1 MELKSRRRGPRPEQ
15 NSTINSTAG
24 LAGGSPA
31 PIGGLNAAGQFTSNS
46 RGVFGLNGL
55 SLSSVATNNTQGSV
69 ITSAGK
75 NVHLDGGT
83 RMLMVTQ
90 ATAARACVWF
100 A

>member
-1 MELKSRRRGPRPEQ
+1 
-15 NSTINSTAG
+15 
-24 LAGGSPA
+24 
-31 PIGGLNAAGQFTSNS
+31 
-46 RGVFGLNGL
+46 
-55 SLSSVATNNTQGSV
+55 VATNNTQGSV